1 MDETHDPHGV
11 LLRPVSLRELA
22 GLSVKLGLTAFG
34 GPAAHIAMLRDEV
47 VTRRGWMSPQYFL
60 DLLGVTNLLP
70 GPNSTEMFLATG
82 YSVQGVRGLLT
93 SGALF
98 ILPAFT
104 LTLTF
109 AWLYVQYGA
118 TPAGA
123 WFLYGIKP
131 VIIAV
136 VLQALWN
143 LGRTAIKNIFLAAVA
158 AAVLALYLL
167 GAPTLALLVAAAML
181 VMLVEN
187 VGRLRRRGPPSSPPV
202 YGGKET
208 PPATDAANA
217 DPIPPAGGGTADPSP
232 PAGGGQGGLAP
243 ALIPWLPALQQLA
256 FQAQAAVAYT
266 PWLLFW
272 QFLVIGATIYGSG
285 YVLLA
290 YLNSSL
296 VDTYGWLT
304 QQQLLDAIA
313 VGQFTPGPVFTTATF
328 IGFIVGGFPGAVL
341 ATAGIFLPAFVF
353 VAIVNPFVPRLRG
366 SPWVRGILDGANV
379 AAVGLM
385 AGVEITLARAAL
397 VDVITIVM
405 AVAAFVLLVRFRV
418 NSVWLIAGGAFVGVT
433 VGLLRG
439 WSG

>member
-1 MDETHDPHGV
+1 MNETHDPHGA
-11 LLRPVSLRELA
+11 LLRPVSLSELA
-22 GLSVKLGLTAFG
+22 GLSVRLGLTAFG

-47 VTRRGWMSPQYFL
+47 VTRRGWMSAQYFL

-82 YSVQGVRGLLT
+82 YSVQGRRGLFV
-93 SGALF
+93 SGFLF

-104 LTLTF
+104 LTLIF
-109 AWLYVQYGA
+109 AWLYVHYGA
-118 TPAGA
+118 TPAGT
-123 WFLYGIKP
+123 WFLYGVKP
-131 VIIAV
+131 VIIAI

-143 LGRTAIKNIFLAAVA
+143 LARTAIKSVFLGIVTAV
-158 AAVLALYLL
+158 VLALYLL
-167 GAPTLALLVAAAML
+167 GAPTLALLVGAAAL
-181 VMLVEN
+181 VMLVAN
-187 VGRLRRRGPPSSPPV
+187 VRRRRRPPSSPPV
-202 YGGKET
+202 NGGQGT
-208 PPATDAANA
+208 LPPADAA
-217 DPIPPAGGGTADPSP
+217 DPPPPVN
-232 PAGGGQGGLAP
+232 GGQGGLA
-243 ALIPWLPALQQLA
+243 AIFLPWLPTLQRLA
-256 FQAQAAVAYT
+256 FQAQAAVPYT

-328 IGFIVGGFPGAVL
+328 VGFLVGGFPGAVL
-341 ATAGIFLPAFVF
+341 ATAGIFLPAFVY

-397 VDVITIVM
+397 IDAITVAIGVI
-405 AVAAFVLLVRFRV
+405 AFILLIRFRV
-418 NSVWLIAGGAFVGVT
+418 NSVWLIAGGALVGVA

>member
-1 MDETHDPHGV
+1 MSETHDPHGA
-11 LLRPVSLRELA
+11 LLRPVTLRELA
-22 GLSVKLGLTAFG
+22 GLAIKLGLTAFG

-82 YSVQGVRGLLT
+82 YSVQGLRGLLT
-93 SGALF
+93 SGMLF

-104 LTLTF
+104 LVLSF
-109 AWLYVQYGA
+109 AWLYVRYGT
-118 TPAGA
+118 TPAGE

-143 LGRTAIKNIFLAAVA
+143 LARTAVKNVFLGIVA
-158 AAVLALYLL
+158 AAVLALYLV
-167 GAPTLALLVAAAML
+167 GAPTLALLVAGSML

-187 VGRLRRRGPPSSPPV
+187 WRRLRQPPS
-202 YGGKET
+202 T
-208 PPATDAANA
+208 
-217 DPIPPAGGGTADPSP
+217 TA
-232 PAGGGQGGLAP
+232 LV
-243 ALIPWLPALQQLA
+243 PWLPTLQQLA
-256 FQAQAAVAYT
+256 FQAQAAVPYT

-296 VDTYGWLT
+296 VATYGWLT

-328 IGFIVGGFPGAVL
+328 IGYIIGGFPGAVL

-366 SPWVRGILDGANV
+366 SPWVRGLLDGANV

-385 AGVEITLARAAL
+385 AGVEVTLARAAL
-397 VDVITIVM
+397 VDPITVVIGVT
-405 AVAAFVLLVRFRV
+405 AFVLLVRYRV
-418 NSVWLIAGGAFVGVT
+418 NSAWLVAGGALIGIA

-439 WSG
+439 WTA

>member
-1 MDETHDPHGV
+1 MNETHDPHGT

-22 GLSVKLGLTAFG
+22 GLSVRLGLTAFG
-34 GPAAHIAMLRDEV
+34 GPAAHIAMLRDEI
-47 VTRRGWMSPQYFL
+47 VTRRAWMTPQYFL

-70 GPNSTEMFLATG
+70 GPNSTEMFMATG
-82 YSVQGVRGLLT
+82 YSVQGLRGLFV

-98 ILPAFT
+98 IIPAFT
-104 LTLTF
+104 LTLIF
-109 AWLYVQYGA
+109 AWLYVEYGS
-118 TPAGA
+118 TPAGT

-131 VIIAV
+131 VIIAI

-143 LGRTAIKNIFLAAVA
+143 LGRTAIKNVFLGIVAAV
-158 AAVLALYLL
+158 VLALYLL
-167 GAPTLALLVAAAML
+167 GAPTLALLVGAAVL
-181 VMLVEN
+181 VMVVAN
-187 VGRLRRRGPPSSPPV
+187 ARRMRR
-202 YGGKET
+202 
-208 PPATDAANA
+208 PPA
-217 DPIPPAGGGTADPSP
+217 SP
-232 PAGGGQGGLAP
+232 PANGGKGGLA
-243 ALIPWLPALQQLA
+243 AIFFPWLPTLQQLA
-256 FQAQAAVAYT
+256 FQAQAAVPYT

-328 IGFIVGGFPGAVL
+328 VGFIVGGFPGAVL
-341 ATAGIFLPAFVF
+341 ATAGIFLPAFVY

-397 VDVITIVM
+397 IDAITVAIGVI
-405 AVAAFVLLVRFRV
+405 AFVLLVRFRV
-418 NSVWLIAGGAFVGVT
+418 NSVWLIAGGAFVGVV
-433 VGLLRG
+433 VGFLRG
-439 WSG
+439 WTG

>member
-1 MDETHDPHGV
+1 MTEVHDPHGA

-22 GLSVKLGLTAFG
+22 GLAIKLGLTAFG

-47 VTRRGWMSPQYFL
+47 VARRGWMSPQYFL

-82 YSVQGVRGLLT
+82 YSVQGLRGLLT

-98 ILPAFT
+98 ILPAFS

-109 AWLYVQYGA
+109 AWLYVRYGT
-118 TPAGA
+118 TPAGE
-123 WFLYGIKP
+123 WFLYGVKP

-143 LGRTAIKNIFLAAVA
+143 LARTAIKNVLLGILAV
-158 AAVLALYLL
+158 AVLALYLF
-167 GAPTLALLVAAAML
+167 GAPTLALLVAGSVL
-181 VMLVEN
+181 VMLVAN
-187 VGRLRRRGPPSSPPV
+187 VGRLRNSQ
-202 YGGKET
+202 
-208 PPATDAANA
+208 AA
-217 DPIPPAGGGTADPSP
+217 
-232 PAGGGQGGLAP
+232 LV
-243 ALIPWLPALQQLA
+243 PWLPALQQFA
-256 FQAQAAVAYT
+256 FQAQTAVAYT

-290 YLNSSL
+290 YLHSSL
-296 VDTYGWLT
+296 VATYGWLT

-328 IGFIVGGFPGAVL
+328 IGYIIGGFPGAVL

-353 VAIVNPFVPRLRG
+353 VAVVNPFVPRLRG
-366 SPWVRGILDGANV
+366 SPWVRGLLDGANV
-379 AAVGLM
+379 TAVGLM
-385 AGVEITLARAAL
+385 AGVEVTLARAAL
-397 VDVITIVM
+397 VDAITVAIGVI
-405 AVAAFVLLVRFRV
+405 AFILLVRFRV
-418 NSVWLIAGGAFVGVT
+418 NSVWLIAGGALVGIV

-439 WSG
+439 WTG